1 MKAGVETILE
11 DEASEAV
18 LLHLAQLPGR
28 GIQDAAHIVA
38 NAVAPSRE
46 FFCRDYAYIKIS
58 ILRN

>member
-28 GIQDAAHIVA
+28 GIQEAAHIVA
-38 NAVAPSRE
+38 NAGALSRDV
-46 FFCRDYAYIKIS
+46 FCRIAQY
-58 ILRN
+58 NN

>member
-28 GIQDAAHIVA
+28 GIQEAAHIVA
-38 NAVAPSRE
+38 SVVA
-46 FFCRDYAYIKIS
+46 YA
-58 ILRN
+58 